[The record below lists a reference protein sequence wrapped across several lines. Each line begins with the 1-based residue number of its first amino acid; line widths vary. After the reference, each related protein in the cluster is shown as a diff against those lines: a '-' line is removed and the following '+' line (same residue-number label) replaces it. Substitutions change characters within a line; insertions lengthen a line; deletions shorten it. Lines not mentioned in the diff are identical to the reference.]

1 MEIQKSVCCSVLTR
15 IDEIQRLMSENGL
28 KEMPIVDNMLEKHLL
43 GVIIDEDIMT
53 KAKLESASPS
63 QLSTEQCMR
72 TIPSVRETSNLDE
85 VRNLF
90 QNVPVETIPVSDR
103 EGRFCG
109 TVAKSSL
116 N

>member
-1 MEIQKSVCCSVLTR
+1 MEIQKTICCTVLTR

-28 KEMPIVDNMLEKHLL
+28 KEMSIVDNMLEKHLL
-43 GVIIDEDIMT
+43 GIVIDEDIMA
-53 KAKLESASPS
+53 KAKIESASPS

-72 TIPSVRETSNLDE
+72 IIPSVRETSNLTE

-90 QNVPVETIPVSDR
+90 SSVPIETIPVSDR

-109 TVAKSSL
+109 TIPKSNL